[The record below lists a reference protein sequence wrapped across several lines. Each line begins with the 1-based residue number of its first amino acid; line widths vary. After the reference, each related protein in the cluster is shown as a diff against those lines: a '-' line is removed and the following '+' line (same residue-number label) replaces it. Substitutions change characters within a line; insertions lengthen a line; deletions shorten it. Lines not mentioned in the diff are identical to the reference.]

1 MAEFLA
7 YRILDGKL
15 AFERVPKCLK
25 ADVKAVLANLGNPE
39 LAKGSEVNE

>member
-1 MAEFLA
+1 MAEFLT

-15 AFERVPKCLK
+15 AFEKVPKCLK
-25 ADVKAVLANLGNPE
+25 ADVKAVLTDLGNPE

>member
-1 MAEFLA
+1 MDEFLA

-15 AFERVPKCLK
+15 AFEKVPKCLK
-25 ADVKAVLANLGNPE
+25 AEVKAVLTNLGNPE